1 MTRGTAG
8 RCVCLT
14 VFPTEENPVESEWTR
29 RQWLAAAPAALGAG
43 LAAGRTPAAEKK
55 PPARDQFGYC
65 LNTSTLQGQKLD
77 LAEIVEIAAKA
88 GYQAIEPWVFELE
101 QYARKGG
108 SLRQLGQRIRD
119 RGLTVESAIA
129 FPEWIVDDKDRR
141 RKGMEAARKAMGLVQ
156 QIGGK
161 RLAAPPAGA
170 TKQADLNLVRAAE
183 RYRQLLEMG
192 DKVGVVPQVELW
204 GSSQALGRLGE
215 AVLVAMESGHPRACV
230 LADVYHLYKGGSSFG
245 SLRLLNGAAM
255 HVLHFNDYPAK
266 PPRASIT
273 DAQRVYPG
281 DGVAPLKQIV
291 RDLHHI
297 GYRGVLSL
305 ELFNREYWKQNAL
318 TVART
323 GLEKMR
329 AVVRAALA

>member
-1 MTRGTAG
+1 
-8 RCVCLT
+8 
-14 VFPTEENPVESEWTR
+14 
-29 RQWLAAAPAALGAG
+29 
-43 LAAGRTPAAEKK
+43 
-55 PPARDQFGYC
+55 
-65 LNTSTLQGQKLD
+65 
-77 LAEIVEIAAKA
+77 
-88 GYQAIEPWVFELE
+88 
-101 QYARKGG
+101 
-108 SLRQLGQRIRD
+108 
-119 RGLTVESAIA
+119 
-129 FPEWIVDDKDRR
+129 
-141 RKGMEAARKAMGLVQ
+141 MEAARKAMELVQ